1 MAALEQDILA
11 TRQLQL
17 VGERLAAEWVHCQWD
32 VDKLDRTTMYP
43 TPVVFDR
50 VRDVQ
55 PRFQKACKLSN
66 KEDGK

>member
-32 VDKLDRTTMYP
+32 VDKLDRTTMYR
-43 TPVVFDR
+43 TPVVLTESEMYSLGSR
-50 VRDVQ
+50 RL
-55 PRFQKACKLSN
+55 AS
-66 KEDGK
+66 